1 MSSDSNQA
9 MQNENLPPEA
19 EGVDIRHYLYL
30 AWQWLWLLVL
40 EAAVVGGVT
49 YLISQRM
56 TPVFSTSTKLLVME
70 AASNK
75 PADYTS
81 LLASERLA
89 QTYADMITNE
99 ALLQETIDRLGM
111 QTTPAE
117 LAKSIKASPVQD
129 TQLITVTVEGASPA
143 LIARIA
149 NTLVQ
154 VLIERVSAIQ
164 SDRYSNSEQSLSAQL
179 TDIDALLQ
187 DLQNQMD
194 QTADPA
200 EKARLDD
207 QAVQYRQIYA
217 NLLTTYEQ
225 TRLAEAQSSAN
236 IVQVNQAQMPMIA
249 IKPKVLQ
256 NTLLAAFLSAL
267 VVAGGIFLIDAFD
280 DTIKTPGQV
289 TKTFGLP
296 VLGVIIQHRNGLGP
310 ICQDQPR
317 SPVSEAFRS
326 LRTNIQYSNIDAP
339 LRTLLVTSPSPRE
352 GKTLVCANL
361 AVVFAQGGKNV
372 ILVDADLRRP
382 AVHKRLEVSNNIGL
396 TNLLLQPE
404 IVLDG
409 MLQKTKTANLSVVS
423 AGDLPPN
430 PAELLGTRKMRLI
443 LDKLKEGMNILV
455 IDSPPVL
462 PVADPSVLAPIVDGV
477 LLVLQPGKTT
487 LSEARDTV
495 ERLRRVN
502 AKIIGIILNNVDLKG
517 SSYHYFYRK
526 NYHYYRENKYY
537 KDENPSGEQNFSGT
551 GNL

>member
-1 MSSDSNQA
+1 MSSDLNQA
-9 MQNENLPPEA
+9 MQNENFPPEA

-56 TPVFSTSTKLLVME
+56 TPVFSTSTKLLIME
-70 AASNK
+70 AAATK
-75 PADYTS
+75 PTDYNS
-81 LLASERLA
+81 LLASEQLT
-89 QTYADMITNE
+89 QTYSDMLTNE

-111 QTTPAE
+111 KTTPAA
-117 LAKSIKASPVQD
+117 LASKIKASPVRD
-129 TQLITVTVEGASPA
+129 TQLITVTVEGTNPG
-143 LIARIA
+143 LIAQIA

-154 VLIERVSAIQ
+154 VLIERVGSIQ
-164 SDRYSNSEQSLSAQL
+164 SDRYSSSEESLSAQL
-179 TDIDALLQ
+179 ADIDTLLL
-187 DLQNQMD
+187 DLQNKMD
-194 QTADPA
+194 LTADPA
-200 EKARLDD
+200 EKARLDN

-236 IVQVNQAQMPMIA
+236 IVQVNEAQMPLVS

-256 NTLLAAFLSAL
+256 NTLLAAILSAL
-267 VVAGGIFLIDAFD
+267 VVAAGIFTIDAFD
-280 DTIKTPGQV
+280 DTIKTPAQV

-361 AVVFAQGGKNV
+361 AVVLAQGGKKV
-372 ILVDADLRRP
+372 IVVDADLRRP
-382 AVHKRLEVSNNIGL
+382 AVHKRLEVSNSNGL
-396 TNLLLQPE
+396 TALLLQPE
-404 IVLDG
+404 IVLEG
-409 MLQKTKTANLSVVS
+409 VLRTTKTANLSVVTC
-423 AGDLPPN
+423 GDLPPN
-430 PAELLGTRKMRLI
+430 PAELLGTRKMGLI
-443 LDKLKEGMNILV
+443 LDKLKEDADILV
-455 IDSPPVL
+455 IDTPPVL
-462 PVADPSVLAPIVDGV
+462 PVADPSVLAPLVDGV
-477 LLVLQPGKTT
+477 LLVLQPGKTA

-495 ERLRRVN
+495 ERLQRVN
-502 AKIIGIILNNVDLKG
+502 AKIIGVILNNVDLRG
-517 SSYHYFYRK
+517 SPYHYFYRK
-526 NYHYYRENKYY
+526 NYHYYKGNKYY
-537 KDENPSGEQNFSGT
+537 KNETFINDQTS
-551 GNL
+551 L